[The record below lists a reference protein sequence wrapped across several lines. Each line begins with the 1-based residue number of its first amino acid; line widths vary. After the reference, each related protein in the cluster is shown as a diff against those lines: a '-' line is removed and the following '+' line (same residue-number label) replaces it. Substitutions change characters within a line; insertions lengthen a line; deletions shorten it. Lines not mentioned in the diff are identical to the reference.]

1 MKTISLKELGQNLP
15 VPVDGKKNL
24 SFSFKSWGLDEEKEI
39 GEMKRK
45 SQYMGPFISKVLS
58 HMIED
63 LCGEKFSKMDE
74 NARELLLSK
83 MPMMNV
89 LYLWIY
95 LRYDQLDE
103 MIRLDVGC
111 PGCGRMNKNFV
122 ASLSGLDVDVPE
134 KADDPIAQYK
144 LKKPFKL
151 TDKDAELT
159 KVLKFSRTP
168 WFAMDTAD
176 DEVTT
181 NQGMIMELMFS
192 KSIVGT
198 DGEEGFI
205 DLESINK
212 KIRKRDFEFLS
223 NAIQKHNAGPSLAI
237 EGKCHYCPT
246 KFYRQLDWNYDT
258 FFGSSSLPID

>member
-1 MKTISLKELGQNLP
+1 MKKIILKELGSNLP
-15 VPVDGKKNL
+15 IPVEGKKDL

-39 GEMKRK
+39 GELKRK
-45 SQYMGPFISKVLS
+45 SQYMGPFITKVLS
-58 HMIED
+58 YMLENC
-63 LCGEKFSKMDE
+63 CGENFPKME
-74 NARELLLSK
+74 EGTREYFLAKL
-83 MPMMNV
+83 PMMNV

-103 MIRLDVGC
+103 MLRLDIGC
-111 PGCGRMNKNFV
+111 PGCGRMNNNFI

-134 KADDPIAQYK
+134 KNDDPIGQYK
-144 LKKPFKL
+144 LRKPFKL
-151 TDKDAELT
+151 TDKDADT
-159 KVLKFSRTP
+159 VKFLKFSRTP

-181 NQGMIMELMFS
+181 NQGKIMELMFK

-205 DLESINK
+205 DIESINK
-212 KIRKRDFEFLS
+212 KLRKKDFEFLS
-223 NAIQKHNAGPSLAI
+223 TAIQKHNAGPTLAI
-237 EGKCHYCPT
+237 EGKCYYCPT
-246 KFYRQLDWNYDT
+246 KFYRQLDWSYDH